1 MSTGPSV
8 IACSSVRTA
17 RYARTIGPAPPVGLA
32 PMVGAAPTVRA
43 APMVVVAPMVGGA
56 RTPGSA
62 WQRAS
67 RVTWW
72 SQHRE
77 ASLNWLALG
86 LLLAAWNASD
96 NEVTTVARRRP
107 ESLRGYSHVSVRAA
121 TLHSGELRKTATM
134 DSTAAS
140 G

>member
-1 MSTGPSV
+1 MSMGPGK
-8 IACSSVRTA
+8 IMCSSVRTA
-17 RYARTIGPAPPVGLA
+17 GSARTVGS
-32 PMVGAAPTVRA
+32 VWRA
-43 APMVVVAPMVGGA
+43 
-56 RTPGSA
+56 GSKA
-62 WQRAS
+62 
-67 RVTWW
+67 TWW

-96 NEVTTVARRRP
+96 NEAATVARRRP

-121 TLHSGELRKTATM
+121 TLHAGELRRAAM
-134 DSTAAS
+134 GSTLA